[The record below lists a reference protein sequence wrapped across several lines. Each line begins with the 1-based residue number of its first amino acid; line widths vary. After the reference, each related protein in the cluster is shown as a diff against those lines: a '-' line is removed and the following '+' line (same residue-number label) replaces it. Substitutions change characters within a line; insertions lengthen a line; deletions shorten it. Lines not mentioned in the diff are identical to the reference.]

1 MLISSHCILENKFK
15 KHCFNNIKRQCG
27 MKEIYSWNVHE
38 KSLLTNK
45 NCEYLFDIKKNSVRK
60 RLCWRYFPGKPWLQP
75 YRIKIEP
82 VTVGADATV
91 YVWFLDQIYAVQ
103 TALPPLQPWLAIG
116 FSAAITD
123 YFWDSVQIS
132 RTLKQAGTLKMPL
145 WKLQIC

>member
-1 MLISSHCILENKFK
+1 MWNERDLFLKCPREVT
-15 KHCFNNIKRQCG
+15 FNQQKLWIFIG
-27 MKEIYSWNVHE
+27 H
-38 KSLLTNK
+38 
-45 NCEYLFDIKKNSVRK
+45 KKNSVRK
-60 RLCWRYFPGKPWLQP
+60 RLCWRYFPVKPWLQP
-75 YRIKIEP
+75 YCIKIEP

-91 YVWFLDQIYAVQ
+91 YVWFLDQIYVDKAVQ

-132 RTLKQAGTLKMPL
+132 RTLKQAGTLQMPL